1 MADLNKYLSDVYIYT
16 LVTTQNRE
24 TSLQNFK
31 TLEQAKEVMQAEVNE
46 VLFDHDITEDEQGS
60 RFEIYDV
67 SAWANVDIDLVIDW
81 EIFAIDITQVK

>member
-31 TLEQAKEVMQAEVNE
+31 TLEQAKEVMQAEFKAT
-46 VLFDHDITEDEQGS
+46 LFDHDITEDEQGQ
-60 RFEIYDV
+60 RFEMYDV
-67 SAWANVDIDLVIDW
+67 SAWVNVDIDLVIDW
-81 EIFAIDITQVK
+81 EIFAIDLTQVK

>member
-1 MADLNKYLSDVYIYT
+1 MTDLNKYLNDVYIYT

-31 TLEQAKEVMQAEVNE
+31 TLEQAREVMLVEVNE
-46 VLFDHDITEDEQGS
+46 VLFDHDITEDEQGQ
-60 RFEIYDV
+60 RFEVYDV
-67 SAWANVDIDLVIDW
+67 SAWVNVDIDLVIDW

>member
-24 TSLQNFK
+24 TYLQNFK
-31 TLEQAKEVMQAEVNE
+31 TLEQAKEVMQAEFKAT
-46 VLFDHDITEDEQGS
+46 LFDHDITDDEQGQ
-60 RFEIYDV
+60 RFEMYDV
-67 SAWANVDIDLVIDW
+67 SAWVNVDIDLVIDW